1 MHQAPIGLTIAG
13 SDSGGGAGIQADLKT
28 FAFHC
33 VHGASV
39 ITCVTAQN
47 TLGVTAVE
55 GMSLGLIEAQ
65 FEAVATDMAIGAIKT
80 GMLFQAPIVLTVA
93 KKLVGMGF
101 RRVVIDP
108 VMVSR
113 TGAKLLDEEAI
124 GAIKER
130 LLPLALLI
138 TPNRYEAQ
146 LLTKQA
152 ITTIDDMKKATEAIY
167 KTTRARVLLKGG
179 GMEIPHKGTDVYF
192 DGDRMEVLTTQPI
205 DTPHTHGTGCT
216 LSAAITANLAL
227 GYALF
232 ESVQKG
238 KEFVTQAIGCS
249 LPIGRGQ
256 GPVGHFFK
264 LLG

>member
-1 MHQAPIGLTIAG
+1 MKEVPIALTIGG

-33 VHGASV
+33 VHGTSV
-39 ITCVTAQN
+39 VTCVTAQN
-47 TLGVTAVE
+47 TTGVTAVE
-55 GMSLGLIEAQ
+55 GMALNLIEAQ
-65 FEAVATDMAIGAIKT
+65 FEAVVTDMPIGAIKT

-93 KKLVGMGF
+93 KKLVGIGF
-101 RRVVIDP
+101 RLVVVDP

-124 GAIKER
+124 GAIKTK

-146 LLTKQA
+146 LLTNQA
-152 ITTIDDMKKATEAIY
+152 ITTIDDMRRAAEEIY
-167 KTTRARVLLKGG
+167 KMTGARVLLKGG
-179 GMEIPHKGTDVYF
+179 GMEKPLKGTDVYF
-192 DGDRMEVLTTQPI
+192 DGERLEVLTAKPI
-205 DTPHTHGTGCT
+205 DTIHTHGTGCT

-227 GYALF
+227 GHSLF
-232 ESVQKG
+232 ESVQRG
-238 KEFVTQAIGCS
+238 KNYVSQAIGSS
-249 LPIGRGQ
+249 LAIGRGQ
-256 GPVGHFFK
+256 GPVGHFFP